1 MMTTQDIIIEH
12 LNDQKWEEREAVQQ
26 VIQEM
31 LIDCLRES
39 NSLDIY
45 LKYEKSPIVQENAG
59 EHILHGITDAGS
71 KTKSIITR
79 LRALCRRNKV
89 IIKALLNHASD
100 VIGGTKGRFRKSGSK
115 KSASQIAKENLRKK
129 LDPDKKL
136 AESEARVKVPYTG
149 KGIKQTDI
157 ALINSS
163 ILIKSFDDD
172 NNFEIDT
179 FGINYVKNDRG
190 KRRAISDKGEGI
202 KGFESLML
210 YTNSMIYFIK
220 HREKLDTLGE
230 LIIEGF
236 KIINNDDNNSST
248 EYSNKVHKL
257 IKDANMKLNVVGNGG
272 IKLTMPELKQ
282 FQQKLNDLSEKLDFV
297 QNGNTKIDNVDK
309 SVIQSLN
316 DLVHMMEIIQ
326 LGLNSLT
333 NAIQKVHLID
343 LKFMNSISDR
353 DALSKFAYDCIV
365 NGIPPKFI
373 AYNAWLISSENL
385 RGSSPKYK
393 PVGGQTRCVFF
404 PNDNKNEILKIAT
417 SGLGITSNK
426 NEIRFSDF
434 IKKSNEQDMIDI
446 SALVTNSY
454 AENAILSMERIVDRV
469 GKHPDLQTLM
479 SVKSKF
485 RDFTKRHPELRLNV
499 SDFNDGNVM
508 WSSDRNKWVCIDY
521 GLGQRNSSKQDKLD
535 RIAKKQIDKYSDKT
549 NKNDIVDVTEK

>member
-1 MMTTQDIIIEH
+1 
-12 LNDQKWEEREAVQQ
+12 
-26 VIQEM
+26 
-31 LIDCLRES
+31 
-39 NSLDIY
+39 
-45 LKYEKSPIVQENAG
+45 
-59 EHILHGITDAGS
+59 
-71 KTKSIITR
+71 
-79 LRALCRRNKV
+79 
-89 IIKALLNHASD
+89 
-100 VIGGTKGRFRKSGSK
+100 
-115 KSASQIAKENLRKK
+115 
-129 LDPDKKL
+129 
-136 AESEARVKVPYTG
+136 
-149 KGIKQTDI
+149 
-157 ALINSS
+157 
-163 ILIKSFDDD
+163 
-172 NNFEIDT
+172 
-179 FGINYVKNDRG
+179 
-190 KRRAISDKGEGI
+190 
-202 KGFESLML
+202 
-210 YTNSMIYFIK
+210 
-220 HREKLDTLGE
+220 
-230 LIIEGF
+230 
-236 KIINNDDNNSST
+236 
-248 EYSNKVHKL
+248 
-257 IKDANMKLNVVGNGG
+257 
-272 IKLTMPELKQ
+272 
-282 FQQKLNDLSEKLDFV
+282 V

-469 GKHPDLQTLM
+469 GKHPDLMTLQTM
-479 SVKSKF
+479 KSQYKQ
-485 RDFTKRHPELRLNV
+485 FTARHPELRLVV

-508 WSSDRNKWVCIDY
+508 WSSDKNRWVCIDY
-521 GLGQRNSSKQDKLD
+521 GLGKRNKESDEMLEKKAK
-535 RIAKKQIDKYSDKT
+535 RVKKQYDKKSLQNTPSKE
-549 NKNDIVDVTEK
+549 EKPDE